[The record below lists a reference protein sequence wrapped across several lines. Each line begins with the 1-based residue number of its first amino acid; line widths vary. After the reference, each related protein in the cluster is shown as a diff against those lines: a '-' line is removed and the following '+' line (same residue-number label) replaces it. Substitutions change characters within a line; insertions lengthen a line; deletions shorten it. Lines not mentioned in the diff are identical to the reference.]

1 MFQLTGADGSIVGT
15 YDLNTPA
22 GHKQLTTDQANNL
35 NATLNE
41 VGTPTSPRALQWKNV
56 VLDDGT
62 ILGSVDVSQ
71 GQAQVVQL
79 LADKGHSPD
88 VGYSLVQLPS
98 GAPESFEPTNV
109 RLMNEHDMGLFETAA
124 EEAVKATGIISSLRF
139 TDDMLEA
146 ARRGTG
152 FQSGPMGNFR
162 LFWSNAANFL
172 GLTEIENALGT
183 AKTGEAMISATNQLA
198 LGGAEA
204 LSRVTNLSIGLLREV
219 YPTLFRSLEGNQLIS
234 DILKF
239 EAQDTIRKDL
249 LGNWYQ
255 NEFAGQLMPL
265 RPIDTPMTTEHHK
278 FLRQQG
284 MAIPDDWIGEQIP
297 PWATL
302 VNMPNFTFD
311 AAREKIR
318 ADILGIAENPPP
330 EIPNIFAQA
339 AQGIIGREGPR
350 PEVDL
355 DGAAMLGAGRTL
367 DEVQAAIDERKA
379 LGEPF
384 VFSTIVTDANGQ
396 RVIRITQWAPQAAAG
411 SFEALYGAGAG
422 VN

>member
-1 MFQLTGADGSIVGT
+1 
-15 YDLNTPA
+15 
-22 GHKQLTTDQANNL
+22 
-35 NATLNE
+35 
-41 VGTPTSPRALQWKNV
+41 V

-62 ILGSVDVSQ
+62 VLGSVDVSQ

-79 LADKGHSPD
+79 LKDKGHTPD
-88 VGYSLVQLPS
+88 VGYSLKQLSS
-98 GAPESFEPTNV
+98 GAPTPFEPTSV
-109 RLMNEHDMGLFETAA
+109 SEMVKHDMGLFTAGA
-124 EEAVKATGIISSLRF
+124 EEAAKATDVISSLRF

-146 ARRGTG
+146 GRRGTG
-152 FQSGPMGNFR
+152 FQSGPLGDFR
-162 LFWSNAANFL
+162 LFWTNFANFL
-172 GLTEIENALGT
+172 GLTEIENALGD
-183 AKTGEAMISATNQLA
+183 ARTGEAMQSVTNQLA

-204 LSRVTNLSIGLLREV
+204 LSRMTNLSIGLLREV

-339 AQGIIGREGPR
+339 AQGITGREGP
-350 PEVDL
+350 PAEVDV

-384 VFSTIVTDANGQ
+384 VFSTIVMGANGQ
-396 RVIRITQWAPQAAAG
+396 RVIRTTKWTPQAAAG